1 MAVRAFLFPG
11 QGSQYAGM
19 GKLLAERFP
28 EAAAVFREADEVLDF
43 PLSRLC
49 FEGPE
54 EELRLTE
61 NTQPAILAV
70 SVAVY
75 RVLESRGRE
84 PDLVAGHSLGEYSAL
99 VAAGSLRF
107 SDALRLVRRRGRF
120 MQEAVP
126 VGVGGM
132 VAVIGLDLPAVVG
145 LCEAA
150 AEGEV
155 VTPANQNA
163 PDQIVVA
170 GHAGALERFSK
181 LAKEAGARRVVPLP
195 VSAPFHCPL
204 MKPAQDKMRPLLE
217 QTAFDDL
224 RFPLVNNYDARR
236 VISGEEAREGLIHQI
251 ASMVRWTESLQL
263 MWDLG
268 VREFVEVGPGRVL
281 SGLVKRTLKEAEVRA
296 VETPEQVED
305 YVSVAR

>member
-1 MAVRAFLFPG
+1 MRAFLFPG

-19 GKLLAERFP
+19 GKRLAERFP
-28 EAAAVFREADEVLDF
+28 EAAAVFREADDVLGF

-61 NTQPAILAV
+61 NTQPAILTV

-75 RVLESRGRE
+75 RVLEGLGVV
-84 PDLVAGHSLGEYSAL
+84 PDIVAGHSLGEYSAL
-99 VAAGSLRF
+99 VAAGSLEF
-107 SDALRLVRRRGRF
+107 ADALRLVRRRGRF

-132 VAVIGLDLPAVVG
+132 VAVIGLDLPTVVR
-145 LCEAA
+145 LCDAA
-150 AEGEV
+150 AEEEV
-155 VTPANQNA
+155 ITPANQNA

-170 GHAGALERFSK
+170 GHCAALERFSK

-204 MKPAQDKMRPLLE
+204 MKPAQDRMRPLLE
-217 QTAFDDL
+217 ETAFDDL

-236 VISGEEAREGLIHQI
+236 VFSGEEAREGLIHQI

-268 VREFVEVGPGRVL
+268 AREFVEVGPGRVL
-281 SGLVKRTLKEAEVRA
+281 SGLVKRTLSEAETRA

-305 YVSVAR
+305 YVSVGR